1 LTTVFSVLG
10 VMAGVAVLNWVL
22 AVMTGF
28 EIDLRDKIL
37 GANAHVVVFRYGGNI
52 VDYDEACDTVEAV
65 DGVVAAA
72 PFIYSEMML
81 HSSTA
86 STGVVI
92 KGVDM
97 ARTKD
102 VTHIW
107 GDLSHACTGE
117 VSTPEQRDRVF
128 ADLAQ
133 GEFPAMGLD
142 GEPVVTEN
150 EPLLP
155 GIIIGKEL
163 REHLNVAPCDKIQLI
178 NPIGGRPGPMGL
190 PTPTVRNLRV
200 AAVFDSGMYEYDTKW
215 TYLPNSLGQDFL
227 NIGPTVNGI
236 EVKVDDIDDVER
248 ISREIDEALSYPF
261 YSKHWKTLNAKLF
274 QALAM
279 EKYVMFL
286 LLVWIVVIAG
296 LLIITTLFMLVI
308 TKGREIAIMKAMG
321 ATRASVLRI
330 FMMEGATIG
339 ILGTVLGTILG
350 LVGCRVLSVI
360 EFPLETDVYYL
371 STLPVVVDPITVATI
386 AISASLICFF
396 FTLYPAWRAAVL
408 DPVEALRYE

>member
-1 LTTVFSVLG
+1 
-10 VMAGVAVLNWVL
+10 MAGVAVLNWVL

-37 GANAHVVVFRYGGNI
+37 GANAHVVVFRYGGNM
-52 VDYDEACDTVEAV
+52 VDYEETCDAIDAVE
-65 DGVVAAA
+65 GVAASA
-72 PFIYSEMML
+72 PFVYTEMML
-81 HSSTA
+81 HSA
-86 STGVVI
+86 WGSTGVVI
-92 KGVDM
+92 KGVDLD
-97 ARTKD
+97 RTKE

-107 GDLSHACTGE
+107 GDLVVDCAGDIETDAR
-117 VSTPEQRDRVF
+117 RDQVF
-128 ADLAQ
+128 TDLAL

-142 GEPVVTEN
+142 GEPLVTEN

-163 REHLNVAPCDKIQLI
+163 RDHLQVGPCDKIQLI
-178 NPIGGRPGPMGL
+178 NPIGGSPGPMGL

-215 TYLPNSLGQDFL
+215 TYVPNQLAQDFL
-227 NIGPTVNGI
+227 KIGPTVNGI
-236 EVKVDDIDDVER
+236 EVKVTDIDDVER
-248 ISREIDEALSYPF
+248 ISREIDEELAYPY
-261 YSKHWKTLNAKLF
+261 YSKHWKNLNAKLF

-321 ATRASVLRI
+321 ATNESVLRI

-339 ILGTVLGTILG
+339 FLGTVFGTILG
-350 LVGCRVLSVI
+350 LVGCKLLSVI

-371 STLPVVVDPITVATI
+371 STLPVVVDPLTVATI
-386 AISASLICFF
+386 AISAFVICFF
-396 FTLYPAWRAAVL
+396 FTIYPAWRAAVL